1 MFNSTENRDRRAAS
15 CLRVGGNTGHKIFSG
30 WPHLFAVGWSI
41 SGSADL
47 CLRAAVKWN
56 FSVQFRSA
64 CKNATLM
71 NECTA
76 AAVFLPS
83 RNSCYRG
90 RGARDWGSGRRQFCL
105 TWWVLFVLDLLW
117 ASFSFQLS
125 MIDKLAH
132 NWVCFQVYHRNCV
145 KIATFCPRQIRNKVK
160 KNPILL
166 NKITPDSKRIC

>member
-47 CLRAAVKWN
+47 CLRAAAKWN

-76 AAVFLPS
+76 AVFLPS

-90 RGARDWGSGRRQFCL
+90 RGGRDWGSGRRRFCL

-132 NWVCFQVYHRNCV
+132 N
-145 KIATFCPRQIRNKVK
+145 
-160 KNPILL
+160 
-166 NKITPDSKRIC
+166 